1 MSGWD
6 LDALA
11 ASLRRDS
18 GDLSLYAGFLI
29 NTLSGSLPPELIRV
43 DRRTGLFGR
52 VRDDAP
58 VLGIAVL
65 VGDRRFTLRR
75 QAVGRPV
82 SAWIRLESGGVVL
95 RTEPVGMDVWIRELA
110 TALTDHARTSAATAE
125 MLRRLT
131 LPESP

>member
-6 LDALA
+6 LDVLA

-18 GDLSLYAGFLI
+18 DDLSMYAGFLI
-29 NTLSGSLPPELIRV
+29 NTLSAGLPLEMVRV
-43 DRRTGLFGR
+43 DRKAGLFGK

-58 VLGIAVL
+58 VLGVAVL
-65 VGDRRFTLRR
+65 VGDRRFALRR

-82 SAWIRLESGGVVL
+82 SAQIRLESGGVVL
-95 RTEPVGMDVWIRELA
+95 RTESVGMDVWFRELA
-110 TALTDHARTSAATAE
+110 AALTRHARANAATAE

-131 LPESP
+131 WPEWP